1 MKYSR
6 KNTRCKTH
14 ALPKIKFE
22 QQRLTSFAGLAVWSP
37 FWDVLDF
44 KTHLRRCF
52 NHIGGGKV
60 YGRATL
66 FLQLILHLLLGYR
79 DLRDSV
85 HYQDDPLVQRVLGLK
100 RLPNVATLSR
110 LLKEADEK
118 SIAKLR
124 GVLRRLVLDRLQTSD
139 LKRITLD
146 FDGSVQSTTRRA
158 EGTAVGYNK
167 KKKGARSYYPLFCTI
182 AQTSQVFDFL
192 HRSGNAHDSRGARE
206 FMAECIECVRE
217 AMPHAVIE
225 VRADSAF
232 FSDELVTLLQEQ
244 RVEFTLSVPFERFV
258 KLKGM
263 IENRQRNR
271 QRWRRVGPERWFF
284 ERSWK
289 PKKWSRSYRFVFIRK
304 RVACQRKGPVQ
315 LDLFVPYEFGFE
327 FKVIITNKQVQ
338 AKALTL
344 FHEGRG
350 AQEGIFGE
358 LKTHCA
364 MGHVPVRR
372 RMGNQMYLLA
382 GLFAHNLVRELQM
395 RVQEPHR
402 GTTVQRASCWVFE
415 TVDTVRKT
423 VLQRAGRLT
432 RPGGCLTLTISG
444 SESVRQ
450 QLFWLLH
457 RLQLSA

>member
-1 MKYSR
+1 MKHSR
-6 KNTRCKTH
+6 KNTRRKTH
-14 ALPKIKFE
+14 AQPKIKFE
-22 QQRLTSFAGLAVWSP
+22 QQQLTSFAGLAVWSP
-37 FWDVLDF
+37 LLAVLDF
-44 KTHLRRCF
+44 KTLLRRCF
-52 NHIGGGKV
+52 DHIGGGKV

-66 FLQLILHLLLGYR
+66 FLQLIIHLLLGYR
-79 DLRDSV
+79 DLRDSI

-124 GVLRRLVLDRLQTSD
+124 GVLRRLVLDRLQTSA

-167 KKKGARSYYPLFCTI
+167 KKKGARSYYPLFYTI

-192 HRSGNAHDSRGARE
+192 HRSGNVHDSRGARE
-206 FMAECIECVRE
+206 FMAECLKCVRE

-263 IENRQRNR
+263 IENRQR
-271 QRWRRVGPERWFF
+271 WRRVGPDRWFF

-289 PKKWSRSYRFVFIRK
+289 PKKWSRPYRFVFIRK
-304 RVACQRKGPVQ
+304 RVARQRKGPVQ
-315 LDLFVPYEFGFE
+315 LDLFVPHEAGFE
-327 FKVIITNKQVQ
+327 FKVIITNKQVK
-338 AKALTL
+338 AKALTR

-395 RVQEPHR
+395 RAQEPHR

-432 RPGGCLTLTISG
+432 RPGGRLTLTISG
-444 SESVRQ
+444 SDAAES
-450 QLFWLLH
+450 QLLRLLNS
-457 RLQLSA
+457 LQLSA